1 MVLVTDPERVER
13 ELERLG
19 DGTVGVDV
27 ERADAARYHRHA
39 ALVQVGVAGRC
50 VLLDGMALD
59 GLEVLDAFLAERTS
73 VLHASTNDVVPLATR
88 GVRPR
93 RLADT
98 ATAAAL
104 LGHPIGLGPLLGVLL
119 GIELG
124 VDKERFQRADWEA
137 RPLAE
142 DMLAYA
148 AGDVVH
154 LPELWVTL
162 ADELDR
168 TGRRPW
174 YEQELEAAVAGAH
187 ADDRDWTRVK
197 GSARLSPAQRA
208 IVRRVWEVRE
218 ALAREHD
225 IAPNVLLHDDV
236 IASLATDP
244 PRTIAKLV
252 QRVPRHR
259 AVARRFGEELLA
271 AIEEGR
277 SAEPEPS
284 RSGSNGRRWTEADRG
299 VQDALRKRRAA
310 IARDLGIEPGVLCP
324 SRPLAAVAIG
334 DPEGPDEL
342 VRLAGLRPWQA
353 ELLSQELWDAY
364 ERARS
369 AQPAAASAGAALAGA
384 EDPDGEDPDAE
395 PSAAG

>member
-1 MVLVTDPERVER
+1 MLVIDPGRIER
-13 ELERLG
+13 ELARLG

-59 GLEVLDAFLAERTS
+59 GLELLDVFLAERTT

-119 GIELG
+119 GVELG

-137 RPLAE
+137 RPLGE

-154 LPELWVTL
+154 LPQLWDVL
-162 ADELDR
+162 AAELDR
-168 TGRRPW
+168 TGRRAW
-174 YEQELEAAVAGAH
+174 YEQELEAAIAGAH

-197 GSARLSPAQRA
+197 GSTRLSPAQRA
-208 IVRRVWEVRE
+208 VVRRVWEVRE

-244 PRTIAKLV
+244 PRTVAKLV

-284 RSGSNGRRWTEADRG
+284 RGGSNGRRWTEADRA
-299 VQDALRKRRAA
+299 VQDAMRKRRAA
-310 IARDLGIEPGVLCP
+310 IAKDLGIESGVLCP
-324 SRPLAAVAIG
+324 SRPLAAIAIG
-334 DPEGPDEL
+334 DPDGPDAL
-342 VRLAGLRPWQA
+342 VRLGGLRPWQA
-353 ELLSQELWDAY
+353 ELLAEPLWDAY

-369 AQPAAASAGAALAGA
+369 APSTRATSEGASPPA
-384 EDPDGEDPDAE
+384 P
-395 PSAAG
+395 

>member
-1 MVLVTDPERVER
+1 MLVIDPGRIER
-13 ELERLG
+13 ELARLG

-59 GLEVLDAFLAERTS
+59 GLELLDVFLAERTT

-119 GIELG
+119 GVELG

-137 RPLAE
+137 RPLGE

-154 LPELWVTL
+154 LPQLWDVL
-162 ADELDR
+162 AAELDR
-168 TGRRPW
+168 TGRRAW
-174 YEQELEAAVAGAH
+174 YEQELEAAIAGAH

-197 GSARLSPAQRA
+197 GSTRLSPAQRA
-208 IVRRVWEVRE
+208 VVRRVWEVRE

-244 PRTIAKLV
+244 PRTVAKLV

-284 RSGSNGRRWTEADRG
+284 RGGSNGRRWTEADRA
-299 VQDALRKRRAA
+299 VQDAMRKRRAA
-310 IARDLGIEPGVLCP
+310 IAKDLGIESGVLCP
-324 SRPLAAVAIG
+324 SRPLAAIAIG
-334 DPEGPDEL
+334 DPDGPDAL
-342 VRLAGLRPWQA
+342 VRLGGLRPWQA
-353 ELLSQELWDAY
+353 ELLAEPLWDAY

-369 AQPAAASAGAALAGA
+369 APSTRAASEGASPPA
-384 EDPDGEDPDAE
+384 P
-395 PSAAG
+395 

>member
-1 MVLVTDPERVER
+1 MLVTDPGRIER
-13 ELERLG
+13 ELARLE

-59 GLEVLDAFLAERTS
+59 GLELLDVFLAERTS

-119 GIELG
+119 GVELG

-137 RPLAE
+137 RPLGE

-154 LPELWVTL
+154 LPQLWDVL
-162 ADELDR
+162 AAELDR
-168 TGRRPW
+168 TGRRAW
-174 YEQELEAAVAGAH
+174 YEQELEAAIAGAH

-197 GSARLSPAQRA
+197 GSTRLSPAQRA
-208 IVRRVWEVRE
+208 VVRRVWEVRE

-244 PRTIAKLV
+244 PRTVAKLV

-284 RSGSNGRRWTEADRG
+284 RGGSNGRRWTEADRA
-299 VQDALRKRRAA
+299 VQDAMRKRRAA
-310 IARDLGIEPGVLCP
+310 IAKDLGIESGVLCP
-324 SRPLAAVAIG
+324 SRPLAAIAIG
-334 DPEGPDEL
+334 DPDGPDAL
-342 VRLAGLRPWQA
+342 VRLGGLRPWQA
-353 ELLSQELWDAY
+353 ELLAEPLWDAY

-369 AQPAAASAGAALAGA
+369 APSTRTASEGASPPA
-384 EDPDGEDPDAE
+384 P
-395 PSAAG
+395 